1 MQNQAAVRLLF
12 ICLTTFSVASC
23 ATVQVRHSVTP
34 GVPPSFA
41 GAVARYY
48 GGSFY
53 ASISEFQALVRD
65 NPADPLPRRE
75 LVALYE
81 EAGEYSQAVDVLE
94 TLYAGA
100 PGDPRILGQLFE
112 SLVLAGQN
120 DQAKALLPLPVPTA
134 QTRFYEALLF
144 LDSGER
150 AKAEALFRAA
160 INADSDQPMAWYFLG
175 TIEYDAG
182 QYPQAQADFRKV
194 LDLNANLTVAL
205 LPLARSTLAAGEY
218 QEAYAEFLHA
228 HRVTPGDEAIS
239 AELSA
244 LRKSH
249 PQIEA
254 ARTEAKT
261 QREQVARPPV
271 VTTFPAGARTLPT
284 IRVGLADK
292 LRSITIKT
300 GGNCVIRGA
309 NDAKAVD
316 AASDTLIIVSD
327 AKGEIRLAY
336 PGAPPFASLK
346 SPVTLSYPNPG
357 DTTILFDLVTG
368 SGDFYAASADHA
380 YRGKLEFRS
389 GEGGLL
395 VINRLSLEEYLYSVL
410 PSEMPAYWPME
421 ALKAQAVAARSYT
434 IASLGRFE
442 KRGYDV
448 QGSVI
453 SAAYGGVSNENR
465 ATTEAVNATEG
476 LVLLHNDRPLMA
488 FYGANTGGYT
498 EDSRSVWGE
507 SAGMK
512 AVPDL
517 LIPERRTFLSLSAL
531 GSWLTSYPKAYDAT
545 APYYSRDAYRWQ
557 KWVPASEIARRVA
570 ETRDVG
576 PVHAILTRGRGI
588 SGRVNDIEIIG
599 SKGSIRVRG
608 DIIRWTLG
616 GLRSNLF
623 TVRPKLGTDGLP
635 QYFIFE
641 GAGWGHGVG
650 MDQSGAAG
658 MAAAG
663 FDFRQILLHYYPLA
677 RIGTYKPDR

>member
-1 MQNQAAVRLLF
+1 MQKISAVRLLF
-12 ICLTTFSVASC
+12 ISLTAFSVASC

-34 GVPPSFA
+34 SVPPTFA

-48 GGSFY
+48 DGSFSG
-53 ASISEFQALVRD
+53 SITEFQALVRED
-65 NPADPLPRRE
+65 PADLPPREE

-81 EAGEYSQAVDVLE
+81 EAGEYSKAVDVLE

-100 PGDPRILGQLFE
+100 PGNARILRELFAA
-112 SLVLAGQN
+112 LVLAGQS
-120 DQAKALLPLPVPTA
+120 DQAKALLPLPVATA
-134 QTRFYEALLF
+134 HSRFYEALLF
-144 LDSGER
+144 LDLNER
-150 AKAEALFRAA
+150 VKAEAMFRAA
-160 INADSDQPMAWYFLG
+160 IDAESNQPMAWYFLG

-182 QYPQAQADFRKV
+182 KYAKAQADFRKV
-194 LDLNANLTVAL
+194 LDLNPNLTVAL

-218 QEAYAEFLHA
+218 PEAYAQFLHA
-228 HRVTPGDEAIS
+228 HRVMPGDEAIN

-244 LRKSH
+244 LRKSL
-249 PQIEA
+249 PQVEA
-254 ARTEAKT
+254 ARTEART
-261 QREQVARPPV
+261 TREKVARPPV
-271 VTTFPAGARTLPT
+271 VTTFPAGVRTLPT
-284 IRVGLADK
+284 IRVGLAEK
-292 LRSITIKT
+292 LSSITIKT

-316 AASDTLIIVSD
+316 AAADTLIVVSD
-327 AKGEIRLAY
+327 EKGEVKLAY
-336 PGAPPFASLK
+336 PGEPPFASLP
-346 SPVTLSYPNPG
+346 SPVTLNYANRG

-380 YRGKLEFRS
+380 YRGELEFRS
-389 GEGGLL
+389 GDGGMI

-453 SAAYGGVSNENR
+453 SAAYGGVTNENR

-476 LVLLHNDRPLMA
+476 LILLHSDRPLMA

-517 LIPERRTFLSLSAL
+517 LIPERRRFLSPSAL

-545 APYYSRDAYRWQ
+545 APYYSRNAYRWQ
-557 KWVPASEIARRVA
+557 KWVPAAEIARRVA
-570 ETRDVG
+570 ETKDVG

-599 SKGSIRVRG
+599 ARGSVRVRG

-623 TVRPKLGTDGLP
+623 TLRPKLGADGLP
-635 QYFIFE
+635 QYFIFD

-663 FDFRQILLHYYPLA
+663 FTFRQILMHYYPLA
-677 RIGTYKPDR
+677 RIGTYKPDL